1 MGGFGLDTLYKYMN
15 YFIYIIQHVSN
26 LLAILRFT
34 MRYYK
39 KTLVTIIIETCNSI
53 KNILSVLMVSLKM
66 ANTAGTFSCFK
77 IIVVFI

>member
-1 MGGFGLDTLYKYMN
+1 MVWFGYTLCKYMN

-34 MRYYK
+34 TRYYK
-39 KTLVTIIIETCNSI
+39 KTLINIIIETCNSN

-66 ANTAGTFSCFK
+66 TNRLGTFSCL
-77 IIVVFI
+77 

>member
-1 MGGFGLDTLYKYMN
+1 MVWFGYTLCKYMN

-34 MRYYK
+34 TRYYK
-39 KTLVTIIIETCNSI
+39 KTLITIIIETCNSN

-66 ANTAGTFSCFK
+66 TNRLGTFSCL
-77 IIVVFI
+77 